1 MLTSPCNRQ
10 PRHAGNAQPHGEARG
25 VLVRSS
31 ADPISRTRAD
41 GVSIRIK
48 RHAAAL
54 GACRPLYIASDART
68 GKPLVVG
75 YSLADTRTWA
85 LAQCPAGAIEYDL
98 GTQTQ

>member
-1 MLTSPCNRQ
+1 M
-10 PRHAGNAQPHGEARG
+10 
-25 VLVRSS
+25 RSS

>member
-10 PRHAGNAQPHGEARG
+10 PRHAGNAQPHEAPG
-25 VLVRSS
+25 VPVRFG
-31 ADPISRTRAD
+31 ADPSPEGATF